1 MKKYKNFNADT
12 LSDWVKGQKRPTLT
26 KMLDGLREDD
36 LFLNYENEEEL
47 LNMNKREEF
56 PRLFIT
62 IYNQL
67 ASRK

>member
-1 MKKYKNFNADT
+1 
-12 LSDWVKGQKRPTLT
+12 
-26 KMLDGLREDD
+26 MLDGLREDD
-36 LFLNYENEEEL
+36 LFSNYENEEEL